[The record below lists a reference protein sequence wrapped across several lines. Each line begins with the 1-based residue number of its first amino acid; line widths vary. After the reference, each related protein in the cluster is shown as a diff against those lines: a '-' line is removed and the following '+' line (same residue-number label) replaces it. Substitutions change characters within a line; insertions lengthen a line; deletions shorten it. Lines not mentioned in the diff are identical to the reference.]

1 MAPNGTTLQTAT
13 APLARRTNYRW
24 AIAVLIFII
33 YTVANA
39 DRVNLGIALPFI
51 KDEFGLS
58 NTEAGGIVSL
68 LFLAYAVAQIPG
80 SYIYTKFGVRKTF
93 PLFMLLTSLMTWLQG
108 VTSSVFTLKIAR
120 VGLGLCEG
128 PLPTGCLTT
137 INYWFPPKEKGT
149 ATGIYLAASK
159 CGPVIAPIIGV
170 AILEYFGWRDIFMF
184 FAIPGILLS
193 VVWFFMVANKPSE
206 SRFVSQSELD
216 YITNE
221 DKIVVDAKT
230 QAGTK
235 RNLQWLDKII
245 RPKKVALV
253 DSNVKVF
260 TSWNIIGNTIGY
272 GLMNGIIYTIMT
284 WIPTYLMKVK
294 GFMSFNVGF
303 LASAPFVGAVAG
315 NIIGGWISDRIL
327 DKRRKPLMICSGIFT
342 TIMMYSL
349 IHAPNEIMQLG
360 ILLFLCGFLFS
371 LGFSAFSVYPM
382 GVTTKKMFPLAYGIT
397 NTGGQIGSASA
408 PFVVGMLLDS
418 FGWNSVFIFLGACS
432 IVSVLIV
439 LTVDEPLNEI
449 TG

>member
-1 MAPNGTTLQTAT
+1 MALSESVAQPGAVIQGK
-13 APLARRTNYRW
+13 RTKYRW
-24 AIAVLIFII
+24 FVASLIFII

-39 DRVNLGIALPFI
+39 DRVNLGIALPFV

-80 SYIYTKFGVRKTF
+80 GFVYTKFGVRKTF
-93 PLFMLLTSLMTWLQG
+93 PLFMLLTSLFTWMQG
-108 VTSSVFTLKIAR
+108 LTSSVFTLKLAR
-120 VGLGLCEG
+120 IGLGLCEG

-137 INYWFPPKEKGT
+137 VNYWFPPKEKGT

-170 AILEYFGWRDIFMF
+170 AILEYFTWREIFLF
-184 FAIPGILLS
+184 FSIPGIALAVL
-193 VVWFFMVANKPSE
+193 WYLMVANKPSE
-206 SRFVSQSELD
+206 SRFVSPAELD

-221 DKIVVDAKT
+221 EQSVAVKKKDSP
-230 QAGTK
+230 K
-235 RNLQWLDKII
+235 RDLHWLDKII
-245 RPKKVALV
+245 RPKKVNLI
-253 DSNVKVF
+253 DSNRKVF

-294 GFMSFNVGF
+294 GFMSFKVGF
-303 LASAPFVGAVAG
+303 LASAPFVGAVIG
-315 NIIGGWISDRIL
+315 NIVGGLISDRIL
-327 DKRRKPLMICSGIFT
+327 GKRRKPLMMLSGVFT
-342 TIMMYSL
+342 TGMMYSL
-349 IHAPNEIMQLG
+349 IKAPNDPVTLG

-382 GVTTKKMFPLAYGIT
+382 GVTTKTMFPLAYGIT

-408 PFVVGMLLDS
+408 PFVVGVLLDS
-418 FGWNSVFIFLGACS
+418 FGWNSVFLFLAACS
-432 IVSVLIV
+432 IASVFIV
-439 LTVDEPLNEI
+439 MTVDEPSNELRA
-449 TG
+449 